1 MNELNKFT
9 KILTPEEVKARQ
21 TELKPK
27 TPEELAEIQA
37 KVLEV
42 MDKAK
47 NDVKEIISPVAQV
60 DLIIS
65 KGKILDTKIETD
77 YLLYVVE
84 IEYPDG
90 NKEIVERIWP
100 LGGKTGGFTTR
111 KIEESVSKPPIQ

>member
-9 KILTPEEVKARQ
+9 KILDPKEVEEIQK
-21 TELKPK
+21 ELKPK
-27 TPEELAEIQA
+27 TPEELAEIQT

-47 NDVKEIISPVAQV
+47 NDVQKIVSPVAQV

-84 IEYPDG
+84 IEHPDG
-90 NKEIVERIWP
+90 SKEIVERIWP

-111 KIEESVSKPPIQ
+111 KI